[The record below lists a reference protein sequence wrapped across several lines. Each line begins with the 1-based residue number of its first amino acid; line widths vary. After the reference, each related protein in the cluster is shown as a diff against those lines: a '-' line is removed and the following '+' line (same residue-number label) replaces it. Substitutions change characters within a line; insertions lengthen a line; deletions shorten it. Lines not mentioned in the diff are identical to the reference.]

1 MTLQITQVHDAAY
14 LSDGRVLFRCDCG
27 DITDV
32 YCEIL
37 PGHRNAPNNKRL
49 QRWLAINTPTDY
61 VEPTAVPPHN
71 ERREERREVFS
82 RTLDRLNPV
91 WHSEPNNSTTV
102 SSSHA
107 CLHVARADCCAVVNS
122 PCQTGFNR

>member
-49 QRWLAINTPTDY
+49 QR
-61 VEPTAVPPHN
+61 H
-71 ERREERREVFS
+71 
-82 RTLDRLNPV
+82 
-91 WHSEPNNSTTV
+91 
-102 SSSHA
+102 
-107 CLHVARADCCAVVNS
+107 
-122 PCQTGFNR
+122 QTGTRVTNGPVDVNVGRNGFSWSGWAHIAPGSNLVFQQSQSLGFTYTFWPLA